1 MVERALAWGA
11 QHVGSASALLFIIII
26 LINKVLQAAAV

>member
-11 QHVGSASALLFIIII
+11 QHVDSASAGLFIILI
-26 LINKVLQAAAV
+26 LINNVLQDAAV